1 MDNNKI
7 KEIENLPRVKELQ
20 EEIKL
25 IQQEYLAKEKEE
37 EKLRKQEYRNYYAS
51 LSPEEKIIEDIRI
64 QKEKLFQ
71 LSEKQKQIKRSK
83 KVQSERDKRTHL
95 LCEIGGTVLALC
107 KKNGITI
114 TEDMVSA
121 VAGALSYEYKS
132 SNENMFISNLKKE
145 LKNRTDITLTPV
157 SFDLEE
163 NYDQ

>member
-71 LSEKQKQIKRSK
+71 LSEKQKQIKS
-83 KVQSERDKRTHL
+83 
-95 LCEIGGTVLALC
+95 
-107 KKNGITI
+107 
-114 TEDMVSA
+114 
-121 VAGALSYEYKS
+121 
-132 SNENMFISNLKKE
+132 
-145 LKNRTDITLTPV
+145 
-157 SFDLEE
+157 
-163 NYDQ
+163 